1 MGYFLGDFIL
11 PTVRNIVLWSYGMG
25 CIVEFNDVR
34 FDFAQNKLKQKT
46 WIEALLRFT
55 NLDINQLAGLLD
67 TPTEMLI
74 KVQRGDIYF
83 SKKTAVELGKLF
95 LLAFSD

>member
-1 MGYFLGDFIL
+1 ME
-11 PTVRNIVLWSYGMG
+11 

-34 FDFAQNKLKQKT
+34 FNFAQNKLKQKT

-55 NLDINQLAGLLD
+55 NLDINHLAELLELPVD
-67 TPTEMLI
+67 MLI
-74 KVQRGDIYF
+74 KVQRGDVYF
-83 SKKTAVELGKLF
+83 SQESAERLGRLF